1 MSLRS
6 ASDTEG
12 IGRRSGEQ
20 ISQATRVP
28 RSEQRPSLLGRD
40 SERALLDGLV
50 AAVRQGESRSLVL
63 RGEAGIG
70 KTALLQYLIES
81 ASDVTVVRAAGV
93 ESEMEL
99 AYAGLHQLS
108 APVLDRL
115 EMLPE
120 PQRQALEIVF
130 GLSCGGAPDPF
141 LVGLAVL
148 SLLSD
153 AADERPLLCV
163 VDDAQWLDQASALTL
178 SFVARR
184 LLADPVGIV
193 FAARELSEELQ
204 HLSELEVKGLTDA
217 DARALLGSSLQLKL
231 DERVRDRIIA
241 ETHGNPLALLE
252 LPRRLTPTELAGGFG
267 FMDARHLPE
276 RVQQSFVR
284 RLDGLSDDARRL
296 LLLAAAEP
304 VGDPLLLQRA
314 SEQLGIAISAI
325 DTEARTDGLL
335 ALGERVTFR
344 HPLVRSAVYGS
355 AGAQER
361 RAVHLALAQATDRD
375 VDPDRR
381 AWHLAAAAAGPD
393 EGVALELEQSAGRA
407 QARGG
412 LAAAAALLER
422 AVALSAAPARRIER
436 ALAAAEASLNA
447 GLFEPARRLLLVA
460 QAGPLDELG
469 RGRLELLQGMAAYA
483 ERRGS
488 DAPPLLLRAAQ
499 TLEPLDPRVA
509 RETYLDAWAA
519 ALFAGQLATAG
530 DLYGVS
536 REARRA
542 PSAAEPARPCDVL
555 LDGFALLLTDGRA
568 AATAVLQQAAT
579 GFTGDGV
586 TVEEV
591 LRWGWLAT
599 IGAVVV
605 WDYESCVAIANRDV
619 ELAREHGALTV
630 LAVALNILA
639 QALAMGG
646 EFGRAAQLISEADAV
661 REATGTQVLQYGAL
675 YLAAFSGR
683 EAEVSKLSEA
693 TVREGMESGQGTAI
707 QYTWLA
713 TAVAL
718 NGLGRY
724 REAVASACK
733 ASNAMPELVVAGW
746 ALTELIEAS
755 ARSGETELA
764 HSALERLAERNQYI
778 ATDWGRGVEA
788 RSRALLAE
796 GQPAECLYRE
806 AVDRLG
812 RTRLRPELARAHLLY
827 GEWLR
832 RENRRLHARE
842 QLGAAYDQFMAIGM
856 EAFAERARIELSATG
871 HKVRKRTVE
880 TRDDLTAHER
890 RIAELACDGLSNPE
904 IGARL
909 FLSQRTVEWHL
920 RKVFGK
926 LGIHRRRE
934 LAVALSGRD
943 SELRPV

>member
-1 MSLRS
+1 
-6 ASDTEG
+6 
-12 IGRRSGEQ
+12 
-20 ISQATRVP
+20 
-28 RSEQRPSLLGRD
+28 
-40 SERALLDGLV
+40 LDGLV
-50 AAVRQGESRSLVL
+50 AAIREGESRPLVVW
-63 RGEAGIG
+63 GDAGVG

-81 ASDVTVVRAAGV
+81 ASDVTVVRAAGI

-99 AYAGLHQLS
+99 AYAGLHQLCAS
-108 APVLDRL
+108 LLDRL

-120 PQRQALEIVF
+120 PQRRALEIVF
-130 GLSCGGAPDPF
+130 GLSFGAAPDPF

-148 SLLSD
+148 SLLSNV
-153 AADERPLLCV
+153 AGERPLLCV

-184 LLADPVGIV
+184 LLADPVAIV
-193 FAARELSEELQ
+193 FASREPGEELQ
-204 HLSELEVKGLTDA
+204 HLFKLEVKGLTDA

-252 LPRRLTPTELAGGFG
+252 LPRRLTPAQLARDFG
-267 FMDARHLPE
+267 FADARHLPE
-276 RVQQSFVR
+276 RVQRSFVR
-284 RLDGLSDDARRL
+284 RLDGLSDHARRL

-314 SEQLGIAISAI
+314 SEQLGIAISVI
-325 DTEARTDGLL
+325 DTEAETDGLL

-344 HPLVRSAVYGS
+344 HPLVRSAVYRS
-355 AGAQER
+355 AGVQER
-361 RAVHLALAQATDRD
+361 RAVHSALAQATDRD

-393 EGVALELEQSAGRA
+393 EGVARELEQSAGRA

-412 LAAAAALLER
+412 LTAAAALLER
-422 AVALSAAPARRIER
+422 AVAVSADPARRIER
-436 ALAAAEASLNA
+436 ALAAVGASLNA
-447 GLFEPARRLLLVA
+447 GAFEPARRLLSVA

-469 RGRLELLQGMAAYA
+469 RARLELLQGMAAYA

-499 TLEPLDPRVA
+499 MLEPLDPRLA
-509 RETYLDAWAA
+509 RETYLDAWVA

-530 DLYGVS
+530 DLYDVS

-542 PSAAEPARPCDVL
+542 PPAEPARPSDLL

-568 AATAVLQQAAT
+568 AATPVLQHAAT
-579 GFTGDGV
+579 GFAGDGV

-605 WDYESCVAIANRDV
+605 WDYESCVAIASRDV

-675 YLAAFSGR
+675 YLAAFSGQ
-683 EAEVSKLSEA
+683 EAEVSKLSVA
-693 TVREGMESGQGTAI
+693 TAREGMEGGQGTAV

-724 REAVASACK
+724 REAVAPAQE
-733 ASNAMPELVVAGW
+733 ASNTMPELVVAGW
-746 ALTELIEAS
+746 ALTELIEAG
-755 ARSGETELA
+755 ARSGETELS
-764 HSALERLAERNQYI
+764 HSALERLAERNRYI
-778 ATDWGRGVEA
+778 ATDWGCGIEA

-796 GQPAECLYRE
+796 GQSAECLYRE

-812 RTRLRPELARAHLLY
+812 RTALRPELARAHLLY

-832 RENRRLHARE
+832 RENRRLDARE
-842 QLGAAYDQFMAIGM
+842 QLGTAHNQFMAIGM
-856 EAFAERARIELSATG
+856 EAFAERARMELLATG
-871 HKVRKRTVE
+871 QKMRKRTAE

-890 RIAELACDGLSNPE
+890 QIAQLACDGLSNPE

-909 FLSQRTVEWHL
+909 FLSPRTVEWHL

-934 LAVALSGRD
+934 LANALSRSD
-943 SELRPV
+943 SELRPA